1 MGGARR
7 KISLA
12 SIGIGALVSRPPTT
26 MQVFSIAEGTIN
38 WLLEDVNDRPR
49 YCIRIAEVTPVGK
62 KCATSA
68 TLLEVTSALLLIKGG
83 LSSVA
88 GKYQH

>member
-1 MGGARR
+1 VQHVTCNQHGPTQMIDKLLGKFMGGARR

-38 WLLEDVNDRPR
+38 
-49 YCIRIAEVTPVGK
+49 
-62 KCATSA
+62 
-68 TLLEVTSALLLIKGG
+68 
-83 LSSVA
+83 
-88 GKYQH
+88 